1 MANYYRKL
9 SKQYPIAAAS
19 IIAAGLT
26 EEDVE
31 EIVSGFALIMTKK
44 QLDETLKAAIQ
55 LSMEEERLASKLN
68 ENLQ

>member
-26 EEDVE
+26 EEDVK

-44 QLDETLKAAIQ
+44 QLDETLK
-55 LSMEEERLASKLN
+55 EEIPISIGEVQN
-68 ENLQ
+68 